1 MSRVRDIRYVKER
14 RYPYDDDVELGVV
27 KLAGRAF
34 ELEADRLHLLGGEA
48 VTRGPGVVAV
58 NGGLT
63 DIQTDDALHVLE
75 KGLRDESC
83 SESAVHVVNEQAQ
96 STARRRCRRT
106 YAACKVHDG
115 SALLVEELGPL
126 RTEGFDLLAGHLAPL
141 RVHLLEFLCMLVVV
155 RLVRGDEV
163 MGVAVVTRCG
173 MESVGVVMVVG
184 GHFKLLLMTET

>member
-34 ELEADRLHLLGGEA
+34 ELEAGRLHLLGGEA

-58 NGGLT
+58 DGGLT
-63 DIQTDDALHVLE
+63 DIHTDDALHVLE
-75 KGLRDESC
+75 KGLRDESY
-83 SESAVHVVNEQAQ
+83 SESAVHVVSNQAQ
-96 STARRRCRRT
+96 STARRSRCT

-141 RVHLLEFLCMLVVV
+141 RVHLLECLCILVVV